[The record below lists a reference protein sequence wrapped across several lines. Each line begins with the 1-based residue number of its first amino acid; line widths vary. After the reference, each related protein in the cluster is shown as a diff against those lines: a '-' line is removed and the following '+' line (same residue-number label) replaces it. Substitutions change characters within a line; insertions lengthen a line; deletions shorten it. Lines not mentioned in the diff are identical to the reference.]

1 LYKQL
6 LPEVADRPDA
16 GSTDGKQGSRGE
28 LCFPKAM
35 SDAQKHE
42 LAVHLRQLSRQQAQD
57 VIDEIAGRMA
67 LTEVS
72 NPIGY
77 GAALVRRAKLGKF
90 QLQLGLR
97 VAQGRAAEQQLE
109 ARIRDART
117 GASLS
122 VSESIARLPKNLRA
136 PMEAIRARSLSR
148 LQTGESDDG
157 PPD

>member
-6 LPEVADRPDA
+6 LPEVGDRPDA
-16 GSTDGKQGSRGE
+16 GSTDGEQGSGE

-42 LAVHLRQLSRQQAQD
+42 LDVHLRQLSRQQAQD
-57 VIDEIAGRMA
+57 VLDEIAGRMA
-67 LTEVS
+67 LTEVR

-90 QLQLGLR
+90 QRQLGLR
-97 VAQGRAAEQQLE
+97 IAQGRVAEQQHE
-109 ARIRDART
+109 ARVRDT
-117 GASLS
+117 QTVASLS
-122 VSESIARLPKNLRA
+122 ASESIARLPKNLRA

-148 LQTGESDDG
+148 LQTAESDDD
-157 PPD
+157 PAD